1 MDQYLNDRKA
11 ATPALI
17 HSYSYLSLGI
27 SNIITKFVE
36 CPVVESVPL
45 LETTLYTGQLYI
57 PVSGVCLSGCG
68 SNWIIGR
75 PKISNNIT

>member
-1 MDQYLNDRKA
+1 MFYDNDQYLRARNA

-17 HSYSYLSLGI
+17 HYYYDLLVGSQK
-27 SNIITKFVE
+27 NITKFVE

-57 PVSGVCLSGCG
+57 PYFGGTLSAFGT
-68 SNWIIGR
+68 R
-75 PKISNNIT
+75 